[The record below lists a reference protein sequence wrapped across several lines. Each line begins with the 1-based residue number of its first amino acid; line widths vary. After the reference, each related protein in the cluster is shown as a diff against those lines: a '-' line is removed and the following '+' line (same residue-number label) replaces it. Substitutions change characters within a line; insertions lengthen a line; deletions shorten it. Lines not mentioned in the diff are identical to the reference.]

1 MENLKFSLFVMA
13 TKTCGIDLM
22 LQGSSACSGCMD
34 MPCFSFI
41 FLREMTFEIF
51 IFVILGNKTHSKT
64 SVLLKEEFA
73 PRRANSFLQEL
84 MLIGKG

>member
-1 MENLKFSLFVMA
+1 MENLELPLFVMA
-13 TKTCGIDLM
+13 TKSCGIDLM
-22 LQGSSACSGCMD
+22 LQGSSTCSGCMD

-51 IFVILGNKTHSKT
+51 IVSLGNKTHSKM

-73 PRRANSFLQEL
+73 PRRVNSFLQEL